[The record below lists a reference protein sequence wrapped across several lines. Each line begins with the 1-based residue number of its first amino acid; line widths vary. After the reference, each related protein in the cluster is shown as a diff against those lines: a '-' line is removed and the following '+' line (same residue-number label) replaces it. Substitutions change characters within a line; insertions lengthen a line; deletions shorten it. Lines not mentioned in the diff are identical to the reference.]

1 MKSLKYN
8 DGIIL
13 FNIPEISRRGQ
24 AVNMQYFHG
33 EIILPWKPS
42 RDRVNIHKFDVYKKI
57 PVQTMLKYPRLSAV
71 V

>member
-57 PVQTMLKYPRLSAV
+57 F
-71 V
+71 